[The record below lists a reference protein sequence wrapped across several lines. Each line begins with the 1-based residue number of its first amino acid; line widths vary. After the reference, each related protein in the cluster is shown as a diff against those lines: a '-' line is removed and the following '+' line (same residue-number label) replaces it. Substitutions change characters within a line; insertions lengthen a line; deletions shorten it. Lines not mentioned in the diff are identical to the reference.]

1 MYFDYGKKKTNNNI
15 FCMVLKAY
23 EEILL
28 QVSLVRLIPVYET
41 REETCSLL
49 LEAKMTFITLY
60 TEGSYLTD
68 NISFSLFASSR
79 YRQTNKKLFL

>member
-1 MYFDYGKKKTNNNI
+1 
-15 FCMVLKAY
+15 MVLKAY

-68 NISFSLFASSR
+68 NISFFICIQQV
-79 YRQTNKKLFL
+79 QTNKQTKSYSCRRPHSVW